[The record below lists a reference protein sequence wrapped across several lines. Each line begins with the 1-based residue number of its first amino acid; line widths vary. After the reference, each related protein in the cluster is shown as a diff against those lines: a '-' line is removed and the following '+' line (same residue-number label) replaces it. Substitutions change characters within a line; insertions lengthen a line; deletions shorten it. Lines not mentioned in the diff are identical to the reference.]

1 MATTSLKR
9 DLTQVFKQ
17 MSLLD
22 KLLPI
27 LIVLAIVIGIIISV
41 YAPHAQSIFNN
52 TDNNKLTS
60 VSVPLTIGLVVM
72 MIPPLCKI
80 EYEQVYTFAT
90 GINNN
95 NSNNRKALY
104 FVSKHWREIVVS
116 LILNWIVGPFLMF
129 GLAWATLFNEKEY
142 RTGIIMIGMAR
153 CIAMVLIWNQLAMGS
168 NDLCA
173 ILVIINS
180 VLQIVLYAP
189 YQVLFCYV
197 MTNESIEFATDLDMG
212 DLFVLVLKNIGV
224 FLGIPLASGI
234 LIRIL
239 ALLTVGKERFNTK
252 VLPWISPWALVG
264 LLYTIMVIFISKG
277 DSFLHEI
284 GESLKCFIPLCL
296 YFVIMWF
303 ATFFGVRWYS
313 NYINYSKIVSD
324 YEKSTTETVNTTMV
338 VEEPEFDESTKL
350 LVKCGCEE
358 KLTPRQLEQHSKGRL
373 QCNAS
378 YSSTAT
384 QAFTSASN
392 NFELSLAIAIAL
404 YGEGS
409 KQAIAAVYG
418 PLLEVPILLLLTF
431 VARYFRVKLVWGD
444 T

>member
-1 MATTSLKR
+1 
-9 DLTQVFKQ
+9 

-95 NSNNRKALY
+95 SNNKRASH

-252 VLPWISPWALVG
+252 VLPWISPWALIG

-313 NYINYSKIVSD
+313 NYINYNKIVSD
-324 YEKSTTETVNTTMV
+324 YEKSTTEIVNTTMV

-350 LVKCGCEE
+350 LVKCAR
-358 KLTPRQLEQHSKGRL
+358 TTLERRL

-378 YSSTAT
+378 YSSTVT

>member
-95 NSNNRKALY
+95 SNNKRASH

-180 VLQIVLYAP
+180 VLQIVLYAHIK
-189 YQVLFCYV
+189 FC
-197 MTNESIEFATDLDMG
+197 
-212 DLFVLVLKNIGV
+212 FV
-224 FLGIPLASGI
+224 
-234 LIRIL
+234 
-239 ALLTVGKERFNTK
+239 T
-252 VLPWISPWALVG
+252 
-264 LLYTIMVIFISKG
+264 
-277 DSFLHEI
+277 
-284 GESLKCFIPLCL
+284 
-296 YFVIMWF
+296 
-303 ATFFGVRWYS
+303 
-313 NYINYSKIVSD
+313 
-324 YEKSTTETVNTTMV
+324 
-338 VEEPEFDESTKL
+338 
-350 LVKCGCEE
+350 
-358 KLTPRQLEQHSKGRL
+358 
-373 QCNAS
+373 
-378 YSSTAT
+378 
-384 QAFTSASN
+384 
-392 NFELSLAIAIAL
+392 
-404 YGEGS
+404 
-409 KQAIAAVYG
+409 
-418 PLLEVPILLLLTF
+418 
-431 VARYFRVKLVWGD
+431 
-444 T
+444 